1 MININVESES
11 DSIKIYSWFAGLGL
25 PADRIE
31 SLKKESQ
38 EQAKIAAEK
47 ESMRASAMTLDLDED
62 KVNNV
67 ASEVHRKIQKKK
79 SGFNKLQRG
88 SRRSIIDKRRK
99 R

>member
-1 MININVESES
+1 
-11 DSIKIYSWFAGLGL
+11 
-25 PADRIE
+25 
-31 SLKKESQ
+31 
-38 EQAKIAAEK
+38 
-47 ESMRASAMTLDLDED
+47 MTLDLDED
-62 KVNNV
+62 KINNV